1 MGYNPF
7 RWYTQGKYRKKPLKS
22 NELLLDKI
30 KNGDFEYSPFFL
42 EADDNEK
49 LYTKMYNEFMSTS
62 LISDLNDRSVEA
74 HEYARMKR
82 IKAQKLMEKGV
93 EEEQVRLNELKT
105 ELNLEFK
112 KDLWDKCLQ
121 KQRGKGTTED
131 MYWWYKKQCKMGQ
144 TPSEIAI
151 ALGRTTTKGLRQIF
165 IIMGNGVLRKVCNVI
180 NSCENENHLNVARKY
195 IELYYKQ
202 YSKQHSWVIESHW
215 KNKRK
220 TI

>member
-22 NELLLDKI
+22 SELLLDKI

-93 EEEQVRLNELKT
+93 EEEQVRLQKLKT
-105 ELNLEFK
+105 ELAYEFGK
-112 KDLWDKCLQ
+112 CLWDKCLE

-131 MYWWYKKQCKMGQ
+131 MYYWYKKQTGVNITTTEMMRISKSMKKRK
-144 TPSEIAI
+144 
-151 ALGRTTTKGLRQIF
+151 LGRNL
-165 IIMGNGVLRKVCNVI
+165 
-180 NSCENENHLNVARKY
+180 NS
-195 IELYYKQ
+195 
-202 YSKQHSWVIESHW
+202 
-215 KNKRK
+215 
-220 TI
+220 